1 MKDGAYIMGDNGEM
15 MELVGPAYIMP
26 EPRTLYVMNFTGKW
40 FDTGLDI
47 SEEGLKKIATI
58 SVSVWTGDHIASVV
72 MADGTEM
79 EFDSAVLS
87 GNYRVEDEYDG
98 FAMLYDS
105 RTGRNLLDEY
115 MTHEDVFDVE
125 ELEAPAKPLEDK
137 P

>member
-1 MKDGAYIMGDNGEM
+1 MKDGAYIVGDNGKM
-15 MELVGPAYIMP
+15 MELGGPVDITP
-26 EPRTLYVMNFTGKW
+26 KVRTLHIMDFTGKW

-58 SVSVWTGDHIASVV
+58 SVSVWTGDHVASVV
-72 MADGTEM
+72 MADGTEW

-87 GNYRVEDEYDG
+87 GNSRTEDEYGG

-115 MTHEDVFDVE
+115 MAHEDVFDVE
-125 ELEAPAKPLEDK
+125 ELKADEKLLEET
-137 P
+137 